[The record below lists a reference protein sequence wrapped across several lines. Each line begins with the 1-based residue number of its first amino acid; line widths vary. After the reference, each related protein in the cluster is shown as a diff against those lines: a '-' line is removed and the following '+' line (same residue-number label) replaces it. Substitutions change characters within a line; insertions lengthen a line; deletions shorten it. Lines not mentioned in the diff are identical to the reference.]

1 MVTLDVNA
9 QVRLGGR
16 LVVVLLGGPLL
27 LRGDIRIGED
37 LEGMAGRRQ
46 PGRVVALLQRP
57 GLGCSRL
64 LDRQLGQRVG
74 LQPLAG
80 LPERLG

>member
-1 MVTLDVNA
+1 
-9 QVRLGGR
+9 
-16 LVVVLLGGPLL
+16 
-27 LRGDIRIGED
+27 
-37 LEGMAGRRQ
+37 MAGRRQ